1 MRAEDLDLVR
11 RQEIRRFERA
21 DPFRPFR
28 ICLSDGTEHV
38 VGDPNRLF
46 LAANMVILNIV
57 KEGEDLPEDSIY
69 FDPLH
74 ITRIET
80 IRAES

>member
-1 MRAEDLDLVR
+1 MQSEDLDLVR

-38 VGDPNRLF
+38 VANPNRLF
-46 LAANMVILNIV
+46 LAANMVILNIM
-57 KEGEDLPEDSIY
+57 KEGEDLPEDSIC